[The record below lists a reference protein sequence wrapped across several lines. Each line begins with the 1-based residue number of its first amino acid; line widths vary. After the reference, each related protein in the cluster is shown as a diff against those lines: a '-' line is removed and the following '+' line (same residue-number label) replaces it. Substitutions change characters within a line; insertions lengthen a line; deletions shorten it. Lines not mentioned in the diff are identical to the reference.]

1 MRQRR
6 QELKDAQS
14 IRQNYEEKLHR
25 VNQLCSHLKALTE
38 ELEREQQR
46 VTQYVKHPINYDFV
60 PWEGSGLNIGVAPHF
75 CI

>member
-6 QELKDAQS
+6 QELKDAQT

-38 ELEREQQR
+38 ELEREQQK
-46 VTQYVKHPINYDFV
+46 VSQYV
-60 PWEGSGLNIGVAPHF
+60 SRLHF
-75 CI
+75 